1 MTAIRAF
8 IARVKRMGQ
17 RRQGVVTTVAM
28 GREREFLAWDIGDDT
43 FIFEKGVSRHL
54 GEHPSVLIVSKS
66 SLRKRTPGRVLTMT
80 TGNHSVAAFPLLDG
94 RFWKLSRVPKAKH
107 GDVLMKEIL
116 CANVVKGTIEISQRD
131 VPGKIL
137 YPADEWLLSQ
147 KGAGFALNDIVMGDR
162 NVDTLEH
169 YRRKG
174 EEWRV
179 KPLAW
184 TEEGMRVAIAAS
196 KKRISTRIRYYHS
209 MRGVHFMSFATF
221 KTFAGKAETDYEEFV
236 KELKELVSIYE
247 GQRYSFV
254 RMPKHRFHHE
264 IELFGLGKGAAQEK
278 VIPALERL
286 MESIALGRVEQA
298 EAMRTIGEITALYE
312 SLLTS
317 PEMADESTRKFAE
330 ALYMNLTGEVYSSRG
345 EGAIVA
351 FDDRR
356 TALPGASFEDGLR
369 PKMHPGADAR
379 TKILLTNLR
388 ELLSKD
394 ERIEYVNI
402 YELHSERDAGGKI
415 GEGKTREIVYKT
427 DRGPFEHSRIEKPLS
442 KAIKGYSSYMLAR
455 IQCFK
460 SLGIA
465 LASYRIL
472 RRQMMK
478 NQGRMNDFFIRNR
491 LEGESMEAIPADYFC
506 NTDDSSVEEKDVV
519 LAVAMLMGDAAAQN
533 MAMKK
538 FDPQTKTPLYGIGK
552 EIYEFEF
559 DIMRGRIVPKK
570 VSTCSVRGSFGWP
583 DVSIDE
589 DNLHKMASFYI
600 AHYAHALKIFQKRH
614 NVTMTEVADKFMEGF
629 EYRTKAMEWQLSV
642 MRDRFEDFDPKLP
655 EGYRFARKW
664 RFVMWS
670 LERQMRRLPIL
681 KRMFYKRV
689 EIEQNEDLRSD
700 SEPVRFE

>member
-1 MTAIRAF
+1 MTAIRSF
-8 IARVKRMGQ
+8 ICRVKRVGVK
-17 RRQGVVTTVAM
+17 RPGVVRTVAM
-28 GREREFLAWDIGDDT
+28 GREREFLAWDVGDDT

-54 GEHPSVLIVSKS
+54 GEHPSVLVVSKS
-66 SLRKRTPGRVLTMT
+66 SLRKKTPGRVLTMT

-137 YPADEWLLSQ
+137 YPADEWLLSPN
-147 KGAGFALNDIVMGDR
+147 GAGFALNDIVMGDR
-162 NVDTLEH
+162 NVDTLEY

-209 MRGVHFMSFATF
+209 MRGVHFMPFSTF
-221 KTFAGKAETDYEEFV
+221 KAFAGKAETDYEEFV

-286 MESIALGRVEQA
+286 MESIALERVEQQ
-298 EAMRTIGEITALYE
+298 EAMRAMDEITSLYE

-356 TALPGASFEDGLR
+356 TALPGASFEDGIR
-369 PKMHPGADAR
+369 PKMHPGSDAR

-402 YELHSERDAGGKI
+402 YELHSEHDAGGKI

-442 KAIKGYSSYMLAR
+442 KATKGYSSYMLAR

-460 SLGIA
+460 ALGIA

-478 NQGRMNDFFIRNR
+478 DQGRMNDFFIRNR

-506 NTDDSSVEEKDVV
+506 NSDDSSVEEKDVV

-538 FDPQTKTPLYGIGK
+538 FDPQTRSPLYGVGK

-589 DNLHKMASFYI
+589 DNLHNMATFYM
-600 AHYAHALKIFQKRH
+600 AHYAHALKIFQKQH
-614 NVTMTEVADKFMEGF
+614 NVTMLEAAAKFMEGF

-655 EGYRFARKW
+655 ENYRFVRKW

-681 KRMFYKRV
+681 RRMFYKRV
-689 EIEQNEDLRSD
+689 EIEQNEDIRSD
-700 SEPVRFE
+700 SEQIRFE